1 MEIHA
6 RAHLLPTSR
15 QIGGAVFTL
24 GGLAAD
30 GAVGLA
36 ILRGGAPWLLL
47 AHLPAALVWAEG
59 ISLADGRSLRDAIT
73 RRAMHRALPD
83 PPSLN
88 GRTLMLALIGLLLFP
103 GFGTLGCTLALALSS
118 LRVMAHH
125 QRALPPTEI
134 EAALPALPPARATN
148 AALDL
153 AIEPLVDILRE
164 PDHAL
169 RHAAIRL
176 LGRRCDRESVTLLRG
191 LLADADPDIRSEAST
206 TLYTFENQLNRA
218 VGDALDRVWRE
229 PGLADAHAA
238 LAATYRRVVDCDLL
252 DAPSA
257 RLYLMR
263 ACDALREAT
272 ALEPAC
278 VPHWVALAHIHNDL
292 DDTAAASDA
301 VARALS
307 LDRDDRAARL
317 LAMEL
322 AFREQRWADLAV
334 YSATGTRGAPD
345 AHESES
351 FDWWAASA
359 PGVATAKAG
368 AA

>member
-1 MEIHA
+1 MRDAPA
-6 RAHLLPTSR
+6 RLLPTSR
-15 QIGGAVFTL
+15 QIGGAALTL

-47 AHLPAALVWAEG
+47 VHLPAALVWAEG
-59 ISLADGRSLRDAIT
+59 ISLAEGRSLCRAIS
-73 RRAMHRALPD
+73 HRLLRCALPGT
-83 PPSLN
+83 PPLN

-103 GFGTLGCTLALALSS
+103 GFGTLGCTIALVLSS

-125 QRALPPTEI
+125 QRAFPPTEI
-134 EAALPALPPARATN
+134 EAGLPALPPERATN

-169 RHAAIRL
+169 RHAAVRL
-176 LGRRCDRESVTLLRG
+176 LGRRCDRESVALLRG

-206 TLYTFENQLNRA
+206 TLFNFENQLNRA
-218 VGDALDRVWRE
+218 VGDALDRVRRE
-229 PGLADAHAA
+229 PERADAHVA

-257 RLYLMR
+257 RLYLTR
-263 ACDALREAT
+263 ACDALQAAT
-272 ALEPAC
+272 ALEPSCAH
-278 VPHWVALAHIHNDL
+278 HWVALAHIQNDL

-301 VARALS
+301 VAGALR
-307 LDRDDRAARL
+307 LDPGERAAHL

-334 YSATGTRGAPD
+334 YAAGAGDAPD
-345 AHESES
+345 THESELL
-351 FDWWAASA
+351 DWWAASA
-359 PGVATAKAG
+359 SGVATAKAG
-368 AA
+368 TA